1 MATRKEKEMK
11 ITLHKVL
18 EGPFEHPEYIMD
30 SNKEHPY
37 CVVYLSEVDGELE
50 HTEML
55 YDNFDDAYAESN
67 KVSSNIEGVTIGG
80 DYVYDA

>member
-1 MATRKEKEMK
+1 MK

-37 CVVYLSEVDGELE
+37 CVVYLSEVDGEIE

-55 YDNFDDAYAESN
+55 YDTFDDAYAESN
-67 KVSSNIEGVTIGG
+67 KVSSTIEGVVID

>member
-1 MATRKEKEMK
+1 MVKRKEKEMS

-18 EGPFEHPEYIMD
+18 EGPFEHPDYTID
-30 SNKEHPY
+30 STGEHPY
-37 CVVYLSEVDGELE
+37 CVVYLAEVDGELE

>member
-1 MATRKEKEMK
+1 MK

-55 YDNFDDAYAESN
+55 YDTFDDPYAESN
-67 KVSSNIEGVTIGG
+67 KVSSTIEGVVID

>member
-1 MATRKEKEMK
+1 MK

-55 YDNFDDAYAESN
+55 YDTFDDAYAESN
-67 KVSSNIEGVTIGG
+67 KVSSTIEGVVID